1 MDFKNREK
9 SKNIYVEKRNM
20 FLEKLKPTYISLKN
34 PKYLEVDNKYI
45 STLLVVD
52 YEKEAIDIIFK
63 ELINSDLNIRMNIV
77 YEKLDKYK
85 TIKNITYY
93 LGNSG
98 AELIEGKNN
107 SQDREI
113 IKFSYND
120 AKYIRKRLQVDNDEL
135 YNLYVYITLVEDE
148 YKVLEY
154 NVNKIKGICL
164 SNRTNCKNSKL

>member
-9 SKNIYVEKRNM
+9 SKNIYVEKDNV

-85 TIKNITYY
+85 TIKNI
-93 LGNSG
+93 
-98 AELIEGKNN
+98 
-107 SQDREI
+107 
-113 IKFSYND
+113 
-120 AKYIRKRLQVDNDEL
+120 
-135 YNLYVYITLVEDE
+135 
-148 YKVLEY
+148 
-154 NVNKIKGICL
+154 KIKKI
-164 SNRTNCKNSKL
+164 